1 MTLRRLHIDFEAL
14 AGAIRNQGRDEYD
27 YYLDTTSGRVM
38 RISTEVW
45 NALEEGRTIAGSLQ
59 GWQQEELREARDV
72 FSDNHGRYVLI
83 PERPTWEGDDLMADF
98 LDSVTD
104 AELRQKIR
112 VALDGRDASRRFRDV
127 LAHYPDER
135 KRWAAF
141 RQENE
146 QAYAAQ
152 WLADEGIEPVWRSAV
167 PPASH
172 S

>member
-14 AGAIRNQGRDEYD
+14 AGAMRNQGRDEYD
-27 YYLDTTSGRVM
+27 YYLDTTTGRVM

-72 FSDNHGRYVLI
+72 FGDTQGRYVLI
-83 PERPTWEGDDLMADF
+83 PERPTWESDDLMADF
-98 LDSVTD
+98 IDSVTD
-104 AELRQKIR
+104 EDLQKKLRT
-112 VALDGRDASRRFRDV
+112 ALDGRDASRRFRDV
-127 LAHYPDER
+127 LAQYPDER

-146 QAYAAQ
+146 QEYAAH
-152 WLADEGIEPVWRSAV
+152 WLADEGIDPVWSNTA

-172 S
+172 G

>member
-1 MTLRRLHIDFEAL
+1 MTLRCLHIDFEAL
-14 AGAIRNQGRDEYD
+14 AGAMRNQGRDEYD
-27 YYLDTTSGRVM
+27 YYLDATTGRVM

-72 FSDNHGRYVLI
+72 FGDNHGRYVLI

-104 AELRQKIR
+104 EELREKIR

-135 KRWAAF
+135 RRWAAF

-146 QAYAAQ
+146 QAYATQ
-152 WLADEGIEPVWRSAV
+152 WLADEGIEPVWGSAV
-167 PPASH
+167 PPARH

>member
-14 AGAIRNQGRDEYD
+14 AGAMRNQGRDEYD
-27 YYLDTTSGRVM
+27 YYLDTATGHVM

-72 FSDNHGRYVLI
+72 FGDTRGRYILI
-83 PERPTWEGDDLMADF
+83 PERPTWESEGLMADF
-98 LDSVTD
+98 VDSVTD
-104 AELRQKIR
+104 VELQKKLR
-112 VALDGRDASRRFRDV
+112 TALDGRDASRRFRDV
-127 LAHYPDER
+127 LAQYPEER

-146 QAYAAQ
+146 QEYAAQ
-152 WLADEGIEPVWRSAV
+152 WLTGEDIEPLWDAGT
-167 PPASH
+167 PPPSQ